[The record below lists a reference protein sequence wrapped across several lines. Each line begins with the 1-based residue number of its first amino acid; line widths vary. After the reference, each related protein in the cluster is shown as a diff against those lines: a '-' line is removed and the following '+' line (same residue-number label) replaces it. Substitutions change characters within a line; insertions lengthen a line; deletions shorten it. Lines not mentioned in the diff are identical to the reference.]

1 MSIFHQQEPLG
12 YSKQLSRK
20 AVASAAVQFKRPAQ
34 RSPKAHRPAR
44 HQLGP
49 RGDPC
54 LCAAR
59 GEATCRGGK
68 PSASTRL
75 ALKQRHIRSPL
86 LCSVAR
92 GAIPAAADEASLINI
107 SKRGHPIRRGLRV
120 LDSWVDADRDPGL
133 RRLTNTCMRAN
144 AQRLCACASVGQGQ
158 SRRPEKTRRMGS
170 FLCFMF

>member
-1 MSIFHQQEPLG
+1 MLVRRAGGGDMSW
-12 YSKQLSRK
+12 R
-20 AVASAAVQFKRPAQ
+20 
-34 RSPKAHRPAR
+34 
-44 HQLGP
+44 
-49 RGDPC
+49 
-54 LCAAR
+54 
-59 GEATCRGGK
+59 EAICIDSINTETAY
-68 PSASTRL
+68 PIA
-75 ALKQRHIRSPL
+75 I
-86 LCSVAR
+86 SVAR